1 MNVTIKRLID
11 PEEMVPA
18 MRVTRGKAMLAVPK
32 KPSLELWHKMIISQ
46 HSSHR
51 VVVYRVF
58 CEDVPYFAHVHFVRH
73 NLGVQFHV
81 KSQRSEKDRDNI
93 PQGALIDMFF
103 DANVQA
109 LIHIEQA
116 RLCYKADAAA
126 QALMQKIK
134 YALILEGDE
143 YDRVLGN
150 LLMKPCQ
157 WYPGYCSEPSPC
169 GRVTNITK
177 LVDLHQQALKKEK

>member
-1 MNVTIKRLID
+1 MKDFKLNVIIKRFID
-11 PEEMVPA
+11 PAEMVPS
-18 MRVTRGKAMLAVPK
+18 MRVTRGKGMLVSPK
-32 KPSLELWHKMIISQ
+32 KPSLELWHRMIISQ

-103 DANVQA
+103 DANV
-109 LIHIEQA
+109 
-116 RLCYKADAAA
+116 
-126 QALMQKIK
+126 
-134 YALILEGDE
+134 
-143 YDRVLGN
+143 
-150 LLMKPCQ
+150 P
-157 WYPGYCSEPSPC
+157 
-169 GRVTNITK
+169 
-177 LVDLHQQALKKEK
+177 